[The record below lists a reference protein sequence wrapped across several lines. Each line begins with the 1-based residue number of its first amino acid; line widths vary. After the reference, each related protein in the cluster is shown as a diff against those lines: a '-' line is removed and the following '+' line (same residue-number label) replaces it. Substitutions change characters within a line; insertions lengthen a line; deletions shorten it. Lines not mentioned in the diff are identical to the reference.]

1 MKKTLIA
8 LAAVASLA
16 TSGAAFAQ
24 ATISGQLGFSWQ
36 QSPVIKDIKDGSH
49 PQGLSMNDGDI
60 YLTAKEDL
68 GGGMSATARGGFTM
82 RGRGT
87 AIADRDGTISLAGPM
102 GSVTVGNLRSCGP
115 LDAVKS
121 GAVTGT
127 VYTANETENA
137 VPLDK
142 CSLVDVVT
150 YTAPKFGDFT
160 LAATYGEFN
169 NAAGTN
175 QKGNVTGLTFTVL
188 GATYASG
195 PFMATGDVTTYAAA
209 TSANQSS
216 GLKALDGWMRTR
228 AAGTYD
234 MGAAKFGLGYQTW
247 TWGKADQ
254 MLASVAIPVQNM
266 VFGIDYMARGA
277 QGAATKGSAAD
288 NEAFESVANTLG
300 STRNGDAASSAVGV
314 GVTYNFSKTVSLN
327 ASYITYTDVGVNS
340 KYGTPVAAAAQ
351 VMNNAAV
358 GVAPTVKTAA
368 VAANPFPAGTTP
380 AAFDTE
386 YRVRLLK
393 TF

>member
-36 QSPVIKDIKDGSH
+36 QSPVVSPTDGSH
-49 PQGLSMNDGDI
+49 PQGLSMHDGDI

-82 RGRGT
+82 RGRGP

-102 GSVTVGNLRSCGP
+102 GSVTVGNLRACGP

-121 GAVTGT
+121 GAVTGP
-127 VYTANETENA
+127 VYTANESENA

-142 CSLVDVVT
+142 CSMVDVVI
-150 YTAPKFGDFT
+150 YTAPKLGDFT

-175 QKGNVTGLTFTVL
+175 QRGNVTGLTFTVV
-188 GATYASG
+188 GATYARA
-195 PFMATGDVTTYAAA
+195 PFMATADLTNYAAA

-216 GLKALDGWMRTR
+216 GLKPLDGWMRTR

-247 TWGKADQ
+247 SWGKADQ
-254 MLASVAIPVQNM
+254 MLASVAIPVKNV
-266 VFGIDYMARGA
+266 VFGLDYMARGA
-277 QGAATKGSAAD
+277 QGAATKGSAAENAALD
-288 NEAFESVANTLG
+288 AISTALSG
-300 STRNGDAASSAVGV
+300 TRNGDAASSAIGV
-314 GVTYNFSKTVSLN
+314 GATYNFSKTTNLN
-327 ASYITYTDVGVNS
+327 ASYITYSDAGKNVNPTT
-340 KYGTPVAAAAQ
+340 G
-351 VMNNAAV
+351 AV
-358 GVAPTVKTAA
+358 IKPLL
-368 VAANPFPAGTTP
+368 
-380 AAFDTE
+380 DTE

>member
-8 LAAVASLA
+8 LAALA
-16 TSGAAFAQ
+16 ATGATFAQ

-36 QSPVIKDIKDGSH
+36 QSPVIAADGSH
-49 PQGLSMNDGDI
+49 IQGLSMNDGDI

-102 GSVTVGNLRSCGP
+102 GAVTVGNLRACGP

-127 VYTANETENA
+127 TYTANETENT

-142 CSLVDVVT
+142 CSLVDVVI

-169 NAAGTN
+169 NSAGTN
-175 QKGNVTGLTFTVL
+175 QKGNATGLTFTVV

-195 PFMATGDVTTYAAA
+195 PFMATADLTNYAAA
-209 TSANQSS
+209 TSTSQSS

-247 TWGKADQ
+247 SWGKADQ
-254 MLASVAIPVQNM
+254 MLASVAIPVQNV
-266 VFGIDYMARGA
+266 VFGLDYMARGA
-277 QGAATKGSAAD
+277 QGAATKGSAAENAAVD
-288 NEAFESVANTLG
+288 AI
-300 STRNGDAASSAVGV
+300 STALSGTKNGDVASSALGV
-314 GVTYNFSKTVSLN
+314 GVTYNFSKTTNLN
-327 ASYITYTDVGVNS
+327 ASYITYSDAGKNVNPTT
-340 KYGTPVAAAAQ
+340 G
-351 VMNNAAV
+351 AV
-358 GVAPTVKTAA
+358 TKA
-368 VAANPFPAGTTP
+368 VL
-380 AAFDTE
+380 DTE

>member
-8 LAAVASLA
+8 LAALASLA

-36 QSPVIKDIKDGSH
+36 QSPVIAADGSH
-49 PQGLSMNDGDI
+49 IQGLSMNDGDI

-102 GSVTVGNLRSCGP
+102 GAVTVGNLRACGP

-142 CSLVDVVT
+142 CSLVDVVV
-150 YTAPKFGDFT
+150 YTAPKLGDFT

-169 NAAGTN
+169 LSTGTN
-175 QKGNVTGLTFTVL
+175 QKGNLTGLTFTVV

-195 PFMATGDVTTYAAA
+195 PFMATADLTNYAAA
-209 TSANQSS
+209 TSASQSS
-216 GLKALDGWMRTR
+216 GLKPLDGWMRTR
-228 AAGTYD
+228 MAGTYD

-247 TWGKADQ
+247 SWGKADQ

-266 VFGIDYMARGA
+266 VFGLDYMARGA
-277 QGAATKGSAAD
+277 QGAASKGSRAD
-288 NEAFESVANTLG
+288 NAAVDAISTALSG
-300 STRNGDAASSAVGV
+300 TRNGDAASSAIGV
-314 GVTYNFSKTVSLN
+314 GATYNFSKTTNLN
-327 ASYITYTDVGVNS
+327 ASYITYTDAGKNVNPTT
-340 KYGTPVAAAAQ
+340 G
-351 VMNNAAV
+351 AV
-358 GVAPTVKTAA
+358 TKA
-368 VAANPFPAGTTP
+368 VL
-380 AAFDTE
+380 DTE